1 MKNNKLQGNYITGGI
16 LIFLGVAFLLDQFTP
31 FSFGN
36 VLGLVWPLILFGI
49 GLYLV
54 TSSSK
59 KAGLI
64 LIALGGIFFIGNLEF
79 LPFNVWQLWP
89 LILIVV
95 GIGILMSH
103 SRIMRDNGAPS
114 SSQEK
119 QSGDF
124 DHFVMFWGLEERIH
138 GVFRQG
144 NITALFG
151 GAEIDLREAEIPEE
165 GAVLTTTAVF
175 GGVEVHVPENV
186 RIVNHAS
193 GIFGG
198 YSDKTRSVSAGNTR
212 ILELQGIAMF
222 GGVEIK

>member
-36 VLGLVWPLILFGI
+36 VLGLVWPLILCGI

-95 GIGILMSH
+95 GISILMSH
-103 SRIMRDNGAPS
+103 SRIMRGNGAPS

-124 DHFVMFWGLEERIH
+124 DHFVMFWGLEEKIH
-138 GVFRQG
+138 GVFKQG

-151 GAEIDLREAEIPEE
+151 GAEIDLREAEISDE
-165 GAVLTTTAVF
+165 GAIISTTAIF
-175 GGVEVHVPENV
+175 GGVELHVPDNV
-186 RIVNHAS
+186 KIVNNAT

-198 YSDKTRSVSAGNTR
+198 YSDKTRAGSQDKPKV
-212 ILELQGIAMF
+212 IEIQGISMF